1 MKHRAMEPVRILLAL
16 PHLLIALLARFIGPV
31 CATMPAT
38 AQLLTVQSVAI
49 NVRSGAVVHVNG
61 DLRTGGNALV
71 SNEGMLHV
79 RGDLMHDAVGGCFG
93 ASAGTVVLD
102 GASQTIGGASI
113 PVFNELVLAGTGDKT
128 LLRDIEVGGA
138 YLMPAGQLH
147 LNDRLLHLNSHQLT
161 MRNGGNDA
169 VQRTTGFIVS
179 ESDPLAGYGTLR
191 WNIGQQA
198 MPGNEFIFP
207 FGNAASGDYLPVHVT
222 ITDPGSGV
230 NGWLALNTYPTD
242 VHATPNNRPLP
253 MGLGV
258 LTDLSGTENAPYV
271 LDRWWVMN
279 TGGYAQAPVA
289 DIRFTYRDSEW
300 NGGTN
305 AIAEPTLMLQDHWS
319 GIWQHPPS
327 VVNTAANTLFT
338 TGHSLRNGPWT
349 AAAEGNPL
357 PVELLSFAAERMD
370 ERQVMLHWSTATELD
385 NAGFEVWRMVEGEDQ
400 FRQVGWVDGAGN
412 SQMVRSYAHPDDN
425 PTQQVSYYKLRQMDF
440 DGRSSWSPIVA
451 VQGAV
456 KGNRFTL
463 FPNPASDRFFIDAD
477 PSGIASVLLLDAS
490 GRRVREWSA
499 QQGFAVDGLPS
510 GPYTVMLV
518 GHDGSACHERLVI
531 SR

>member
-1 MKHRAMEPVRILLAL
+1 
-16 PHLLIALLARFIGPV
+16 
-31 CATMPAT
+31 
-38 AQLLTVQSVAI
+38 
-49 NVRSGAVVHVNG
+49 
-61 DLRTGGNALV
+61 
-71 SNEGMLHV
+71 
-79 RGDLMHDAVGGCFG
+79 
-93 ASAGTVVLD
+93 
-102 GASQTIGGASI
+102 
-113 PVFNELVLAGTGDKT
+113 
-128 LLRDIEVGGA
+128 
-138 YLMPAGQLH
+138 
-147 LNDRLLHLNSHQLT
+147 
-161 MRNGGNDA
+161 
-169 VQRTTGFIVS
+169 
-179 ESDPLAGYGTLR
+179 
-191 WNIGQQA
+191 
-198 MPGNEFIFP
+198 
-207 FGNAASGDYLPVHVT
+207 
-222 ITDPGSGV
+222 
-230 NGWLALNTYPTD
+230 
-242 VHATPNNRPLP
+242 
-253 MGLGV
+253 
-258 LTDLSGTENAPYV
+258 
-271 LDRWWVMN
+271 
-279 TGGYAQAPVA
+279 
-289 DIRFTYRDSEW
+289 
-300 NGGTN
+300 
-305 AIAEPTLMLQDHWS
+305 
-319 GIWQHPPS
+319 
-327 VVNTAANTLFT
+327 
-338 TGHSLRNGPWT
+338 
-349 AAAEGNPL
+349 
-357 PVELLSFAAERMD
+357 MD